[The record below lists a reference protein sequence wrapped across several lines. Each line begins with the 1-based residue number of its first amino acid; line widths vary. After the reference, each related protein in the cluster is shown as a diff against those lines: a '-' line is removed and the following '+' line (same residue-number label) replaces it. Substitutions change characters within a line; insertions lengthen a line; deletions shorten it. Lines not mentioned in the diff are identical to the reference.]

1 LKINNEALNTNKI
14 LGISIV
20 DLGLAFTT
28 CIVIVHL
35 WSIFNLLETIPSW
48 IFRLTTWEIIGGI
61 SYTQV
66 LAFFESML
74 LFGILLFIGIL
85 IPKRFYADK
94 FVVHSALFALLISIW
109 AVIIQYN
116 YGVIRTLGGKK
127 LLILLFLILLSASL
141 ILIIVNR
148 IKKIDLLIY
157 SVVQKMAVLGI
168 VYLIIDVL
176 AIFIV
181 IARNL

>member
-1 LKINNEALNTNKI
+1 MKTNNEALNTNKI

-28 CIVIVHL
+28 CVVIVHL

-61 SYTQV
+61 SYTQI
-66 LAFFESML
+66 LAFIESIL
-74 LFGILLFIGIL
+74 LFGIILFIGIL

-94 FVVHSALFALLISIW
+94 FVVYSALFAILIAVW

-116 YGVIRTLGGKK
+116 YGAIRTWGGEK
-127 LLILLFLILLSASL
+127 LLILFFLIFLSASL
-141 ILIIVNR
+141 IPIIIHR
-148 IKKIDLLIY
+148 IKNIDPLIY
-157 SVVQKMAVLGI
+157 SAVQKMAVLGI

-176 AIFIV
+176 AIIIV
-181 IARNL
+181 VVRNL